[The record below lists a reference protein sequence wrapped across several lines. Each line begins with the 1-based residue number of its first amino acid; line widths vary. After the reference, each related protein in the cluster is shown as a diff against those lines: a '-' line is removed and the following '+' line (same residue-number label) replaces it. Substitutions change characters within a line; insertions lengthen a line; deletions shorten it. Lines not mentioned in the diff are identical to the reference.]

1 MSCTGM
7 YVKLMIVKWGDANV
21 EDTSTICP
29 LNLPFSTEKIICT
42 GTYLV
47 HMYMCTSVL
56 KLHCCTRT
64 PTYIFLTIIDF
75 FVSFSQ

>member
-42 GTYLV
+42 GTQVQV
-47 HMYMCTSVL
+47 HIPRAHVCVPQY
-56 KLHCCTRT
+56 
-64 PTYIFLTIIDF
+64 
-75 FVSFSQ
+75 

>member
-7 YVKLMIVKWGDANV
+7 YVKLMIVIWGDANV

-42 GTYLV
+42 GTQVQV
-47 HMYMCTSVL
+47 HIPRAHVCVPQY
-56 KLHCCTRT
+56 
-64 PTYIFLTIIDF
+64 
-75 FVSFSQ
+75 